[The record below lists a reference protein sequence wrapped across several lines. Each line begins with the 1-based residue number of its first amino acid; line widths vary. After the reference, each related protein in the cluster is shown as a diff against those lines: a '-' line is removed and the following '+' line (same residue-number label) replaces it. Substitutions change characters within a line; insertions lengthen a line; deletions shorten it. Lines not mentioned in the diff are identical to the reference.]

1 MKKVIAINGS
11 PRKNGNTAKL
21 LNKALEGAKANGAET
36 ELIHL
41 VDLSYQG
48 CVSCF
53 ACKRKNTR
61 FVGACA
67 LKDDLTS
74 VLEKTMKSDVVF
86 LGSPIYIGDVT
97 SLMRAFL
104 ERLIFM
110 NISYDDEKSSIFT
123 GKIDMAFIYTMNAKK
138 TESLLFS
145 YVYKL
150 NQGALKKFN
159 GKTTQLISY
168 DTWQFKDYSKYNASQ
183 FDEKKKLK
191 SKNTRFPKDC
201 QKAYDLGTA
210 LSR

>member
-11 PRKNGNTAKL
+11 PRKNGNTAQL
-21 LNKALEGAKANGAET
+21 LHKALEGAKNNGAET
-36 ELIHL
+36 EMIHL

-53 ACKRKNTR
+53 ACKRKNTK
-61 FVGACA
+61 FIGKCA
-67 LKDDLTS
+67 LKDDLS
-74 VLEKTMKSDVVF
+74 AILAKTVESDVVF

-97 SLMRAFL
+97 SLMRAYL

-110 NISYDDEKSSIFT
+110 NISYDDEKSSVFT
-123 GKIDMAFIYTMNAKK
+123 GKIDMAFFYTMNAKK
-138 TESLLFS
+138 AESLLFS

-168 DTWQFKDYSKYNASQ
+168 DTWQFKDYSRYDASQ
-183 FDEKKKLK
+183 FNEAKKLK
-191 SKNTRFPKDC
+191 SRTTKFPKDC
-201 QKAYDLGTA
+201 KKAYDIGVTLTT
-210 LSR
+210 